1 MRELS
6 IQYVLSFLT
15 IQIIY
20 FPVSLAVENHNI
32 TELHLIED
40 DLMKGLSN
48 YINIMKENL
57 IEYEDIISQ
66 AKQDISN
73 QVEYG
78 RNDYLGNPISVFGL
92 VKRFSEGWEK
102 LAKFIREDD
111 PTAGTKITCFI
122 IWTAVF
128 YWELKHS

>member
-6 IQYVLSFLT
+6 IKYVLSFLT
-15 IQIIY
+15 IQMIS
-20 FPVSLAVENHNI
+20 FPVCVGLAVENHNI

-111 PTAGTKITCFI
+111 PTAGTKITCYTSRAYYSMSI
-122 IWTAVF
+122 
-128 YWELKHS
+128 L